1 VRVEWG
7 HANVHY
13 PVKMQVEA
21 WDRVGLVRD
30 ISTLLA
36 EEKVNISNMNV
47 NEHKDHTTSLFFD
60 VGITGLPQLSRIMS
74 KIETVAGVTG
84 VARVG
89 EELPAKPKI

>member
-1 VRVEWG
+1 
-7 HANVHY
+7 
-13 PVKMQVEA
+13 
-21 WDRVGLVRD
+21 VGLVRD

-60 VGITGLPQLSRIMS
+60 VETTGLPQLSRLMS
-74 KIETVAGVTG
+74 RIETIAGVTS

-89 EELPAKPKI
+89 EESPAKQKT

>member
-1 VRVEWG
+1 
-7 HANVHY
+7 
-13 PVKMQVEA
+13 MQVEA

-47 NEHKDHTTSLFFD
+47 TPHKDHTTSLYFD
-60 VGITGLPQLSRIMS
+60 VETTGLPQLSRIMS
-74 KIETVAGVTG
+74 RIETVQGVTS

-89 EELPAKPKI
+89 EETPAKAKS